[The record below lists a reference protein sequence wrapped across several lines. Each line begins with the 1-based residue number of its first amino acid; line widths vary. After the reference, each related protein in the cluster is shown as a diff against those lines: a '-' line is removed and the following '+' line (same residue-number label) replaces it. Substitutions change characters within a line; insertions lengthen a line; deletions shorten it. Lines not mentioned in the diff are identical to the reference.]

1 MFILASSSPRR
12 KQLLKEITPQFT
24 VISPNIDESLLK
36 LEPSKLSYEE
46 AKTKAYAIASKYPN
60 DEVLSCDTIVILDG
74 KALGKPKNKDDAF
87 NMLKN
92 QSGKKQVVISS
103 YTYIGQGKEISRS
116 VKTYVYFNKLSDQQI
131 KEYIEKFNPLDKAGA
146 YGIQDDYPLINRIE
160 GSFKNVMGLP
170 VEDIKTHIP
179 LSK

>member
-92 QSGKKQVVISS
+92 QSGKKQVVIS
-103 YTYIGQGKEISRS
+103 
-116 VKTYVYFNKLSDQQI
+116 
-131 KEYIEKFNPLDKAGA
+131 
-146 YGIQDDYPLINRIE
+146 
-160 GSFKNVMGLP
+160 LP
-170 VEDIKTHIP
+170 CPI
-179 LSK
+179 